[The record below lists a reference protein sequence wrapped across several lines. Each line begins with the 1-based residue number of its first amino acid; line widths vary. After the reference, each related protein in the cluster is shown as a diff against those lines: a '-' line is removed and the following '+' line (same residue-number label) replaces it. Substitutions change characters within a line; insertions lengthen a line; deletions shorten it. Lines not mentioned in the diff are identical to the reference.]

1 MTTQA
6 MSAEQNNTRAG
17 IQSDQ
22 RNTDL
27 DTSSK
32 CGDSTING
40 HHHTESKSANR
51 HTFIKVDGV
60 QHTQEFLNK
69 CVAILSN
76 NNACL
81 DASCMLIQM
90 MHLQKNMKE
99 QENDSLGIIF
109 VTP

>member
-1 MTTQA
+1 

-32 CGDSTING
+32 CGDDTMMMQ
-40 HHHTESKSANR
+40 SKSANR

-60 QHTQEFLNK
+60 QHTQEDLIK

-81 DASCMLIQM
+81 DDSCMLIQM
-90 MHLQKNMKE
+90 MHLQDNMKE

-109 VTP
+109 VIP

>member
-32 CGDSTING
+32 CDDG
-40 HHHTESKSANR
+40 SKSANR

-60 QHTQEFLNK
+60 HHTQEDFNK

-81 DASCMLIQM
+81 DNSCMLIQM